1 MFELPFEPSE
11 SSLVSSLPSPGVL
24 VGHELVEVKVGVRI
38 VEVRVMVLV
47 EYKPYLG
54 LLALSR

>member
-11 SSLVSSLPSPGVL
+11 SSLVSPLPPPGVL
-24 VGHELVEVKVGVRI
+24 VGHGLVEVKVGVRI

-47 EYKPYLG
+47 EYKPHLG